1 MRLVIST
8 VLMVMMFTMG
18 IPATTIA
25 GEAAAVSRVYL
36 VAPFENLSGLR
47 EMIAYEVAGV
57 PNTQSLNQGPSAAP
71 VAPTRE
77 KRTFQIDRLS
87 DAPRTILE
95 DILVNTPGAKVVER
109 QRVDGLLQESAFT
122 GSGLADPASAV
133 ALGKMAGA
141 TSIVLGTISQ
151 LNVTEK
157 TFTGYG
163 VATNQVVSTADV
175 RVRIIDIATSEV
187 VFSKTVT
194 GSHSVLKTQFNNS
207 ARSDL
212 GMTLIKDALAKLV
225 DDPAFKGFIHP
236 VVNHP
241 AQAVAKVDVAIEPT
255 VPNCDIEIDGA
266 FSGNTPATISF
277 TDGQPVK
284 LRISKAGYAAWEKS
298 ILPRAGLRI
307 TPELA
312 KAP

>member
-207 ARSDL
+207 ASSDL

-225 DDPAFKGFIHP
+225 DDPAFKGFI
-236 VVNHP
+236 
-241 AQAVAKVDVAIEPT
+241 DVAIEPT